1 VYRPVIAQ
9 WNDFTTILGTE
20 MDNIIKGTETMD
32 VGLARA
38 QAELEDLMAQ

>member
-1 VYRPVIAQ
+1 MQAVLFSLLA
-9 WNDFTTILGTE
+9 TILGTE

-38 QAELEDLMAQ
+38 QAGLKDLMAQ